1 MYRIVLNELLTA
13 MLREIVMD
21 PNNTDSLDHY
31 WNRYRIHDVFQPE
44 TSDSQANSA
53 LKRGRSLSTATVVLA
68 DQTLPPEHPAL
79 TVLEYLD
86 TFGPLVFPLHRLAL
100 LRKRILLVKSPPV
113 RLACDFGKRIRT
125 GQKLRLTSS

>member
-1 MYRIVLNELLTA
+1 MSELLTVA
-13 MLREIVMD
+13 SREIVVD
-21 PNNTDSLDHY
+21 PNKTGPLDHY
-31 WNRYRIHDVFQPE
+31 WDRCRIHDTLQPE

-53 LKRGRSLSTATVVLA
+53 LRRGRSLSTATVVLT

-79 TVLEYLD
+79 SVLDYLD

-113 RLACDFGKRIRT
+113 RLACDFGK
-125 GQKLRLTSS
+125 